1 MATVSSSEPLLAS
14 AVRHAV
20 RAPSG
25 HNAQPWRFRLH
36 DDLLELWADRTRSLP
51 VADPDDRELV
61 ISCGAALYTL
71 RLAVLCHGRVPL
83 VTRFPDPA
91 RPDLLAIVRL
101 GGSHLP
107 SAQEGE
113 LFDAVPMRRTVRS
126 EFRRDPP
133 PHPLVAA
140 LVQAAGVEGA
150 SFEVVG
156 DDARAALAGL
166 VARGDRTHGSD
177 PRFRDELAQWV
188 RAHEGAPDG
197 MPAAALGMPGWLGPL
212 NVLLA
217 RFAPWGRARAA
228 RDYRLALDA
237 PLLAALCTSGDEPE
251 DWLTAGEALQHVL
264 LRATAGGLATA
275 FLNQP
280 VEIRPL
286 REELGQLLQATG
298 VAQLVLRF
306 GYGTPTAQVGRR
318 PLSDVLVRA
327 GSDGNDNG

>member
-1 MATVSSSEPLLAS
+1 MAIRSSRDSLLAF

-25 HNAQPWRFRLH
+25 HNSQPWRFRLR
-36 DDLLELWADRTRSLP
+36 DDLLELWADRSRSLP
-51 VADPDDRELV
+51 VADPDGRELI

-71 RLAVLCHGRVPL
+71 RLALLCHGRVPV
-83 VTRFPDPA
+83 VTRFPDPG

-101 GGSHLP
+101 GGAHQP
-107 SAQEGE
+107 TAHEAE
-113 LFDAVPMRRTVRS
+113 LFGAVPNRRTARG

-133 PHPLVAA
+133 PHALVAA

-156 DDARAALAGL
+156 DDARGPLAAL
-166 VARGDRTHGSD
+166 VARGDRVMGGNS
-177 PRFRDELAQWV
+177 RFREELALWV
-188 RAHEGAPDG
+188 RPQDDAPDG

-212 NVLLA
+212 SALLA
-217 RFAPWGRARAA
+217 RFAPWGRARAR
-228 RDYRLALDA
+228 RDRRLALDA
-237 PLLAALCTSGDEPE
+237 PLLAALCTAGDEPA

-286 REELGQLLQATG
+286 REELGELLQATG

-306 GYGTPTAQVGRR
+306 GYGTASGQVGRR
-318 PLSDVLVRA
+318 PLSAVLLRTNR
-327 GSDGNDNG
+327 G